1 MTEDKIYERYLH
13 DNLFYYRISV
23 ITSFTKNS
31 HSPREKRPYSK
42 TGYTQTSDFNP
53 HSHEGND
60 LICSF
65 SLTFLIDFNPRSHE
79 GNDSPASTPTAN
91 GPISIHV
98 PTKGTTAFFFNFTS
112 NSLFQSTFPRR
123 ERQHFST
130 IFPKILLLNITI
142 LHSSLVFSYRKNIKF
157 IFFIHF
163 CAFFLVR
170 ISLDFHVHLLLAHS
184 FIESVFHLLQFLY
197 LHQHVLLLFYI
208 DFPNSKISNY
218 LLLHHVHLLLA
229 HSFIESVFHL
239 LQFLYLHQHVLLLF
253 YIDFPNS
260 KISNYLLLHQ

>member
-1 MTEDKIYERYLH
+1 MIYNVSNVILLFQSTFPRRERRSSASLH
-13 DNLFYYRISV
+13 YILM
-23 ITSFTKNS
+23 
-31 HSPREKRPYSK
+31 
-42 TGYTQTSDFNP
+42 
-53 HSHEGND
+53 
-60 LICSF
+60 L
-65 SLTFLIDFNPRSHE
+65 
-79 GNDSPASTPTAN
+79 
-91 GPISIHV
+91 ISIHV
-98 PTKGTTAFFFNFTS
+98 PTKGTTDIEVSYIADTK
-112 NSLFQSTFPRR
+112 FQSTFPRR

-218 LLLHHVHLLLA
+218 LLLH
-229 HSFIESVFHL
+229 
-239 LQFLYLHQHVLLLF
+239 Q
-253 YIDFPNS
+253 
-260 KISNYLLLHQ
+260 

>member
-79 GNDSPASTPTAN
+79 GNDSVTAVKTYSAI
-91 GPISIHV
+91 ISIHV
-98 PTKGTTAFFFNFTS
+98 PTKGTTFAILVVPFDLHDFNPRS
-112 NSLFQSTFPRR
+112 HEGNDPLPSVNISRSLHFNPRSHEGNDENTIYTFIYMYYFNPRSHEGNDNTVR
-123 ERQHFST
+123 NTT
-130 IFPKILLLNITI
+130 II
-142 LHSSLVFSYRKNIKF
+142 
-157 IFFIHF
+157 
-163 CAFFLVR
+163 
-170 ISLDFHVHLLLAHS
+170 
-184 FIESVFHLLQFLY
+184 
-197 LHQHVLLLFYI
+197 
-208 DFPNSKISNY
+208 
-218 LLLHHVHLLLA
+218 
-229 HSFIESVFHL
+229 
-239 LQFLYLHQHVLLLF
+239 
-253 YIDFPNS
+253 
-260 KISNYLLLHQ
+260 